1 MKEKLEAL
9 RAYYQAENSSQ
20 QAAENENYYFFTWGQ
35 VCAINS
41 ALEALE
47 ETEGAAHEDNR

>member
-20 QAAENENYYFFTWGQ
+20 QAAENEKYYFFTWGQ
-35 VCAINS
+35 ICGINS

-47 ETEGAAHEDNR
+47 EAEEAANEDD

>member
-9 RAYYQAENSSQ
+9 RAYYQAENTSQ
-20 QAAENENYYFFTWGQ
+20 QAAENEKYYFFTWGQ

-41 ALEALE
+41 ALEAIE
-47 ETEGAAHEDNR
+47 EAEGAAREDN